1 MFEHKSFSFGHWP
14 NGCRY
19 RVAAQLLEC
28 GDALV
33 TVDDQKAAA
42 RFDDDDRRLLAD
54 LSQRSD
60 QPTLARVGV
69 LIGGLA
75 VALVMAWFS
84 QPGKRFI
91 AYGRE
96 SYEETKRVVW
106 PSRKETLTTT
116 GIVFAFVVVMAIL
129 LFVVDKS
136 LEWFLYDMLL
146 SWR

>member
-1 MFEHKSFSFGHWP
+1 MTTQNVETVNSKADL
-14 NGCRY
+14 
-19 RVAAQLLEC
+19 V
-28 GDALV
+28 LV
-33 TVDDQKAAA
+33 TLAVLAAA
-42 RFDDDDRRLLAD
+42 AGVLGFTFLT
-54 LSQRSD
+54 D

-75 VALVMAWFS
+75 VALVVAWFS
-84 QPGKRFI
+84 HPGKRFI

-106 PSRKETLTTT
+106 PSRKETMTTT
-116 GIVFAFVVVMAIL
+116 GIVFGFVVIMAIL

-136 LEWFLYDMLL
+136 VELFLYDLLL

>member
-1 MFEHKSFSFGHWP
+1 MTTQNVETVTSKADL
-14 NGCRY
+14 
-19 RVAAQLLEC
+19 V
-28 GDALV
+28 LV
-33 TVDDQKAAA
+33 TLAVLAAA
-42 RFDDDDRRLLAD
+42 AGVLGFTFLTE
-54 LSQRSD
+54 

-75 VALVMAWFS
+75 VALVVAWFS

-116 GIVFAFVVVMAIL
+116 GIVFGFVVIMAVL
-129 LFVVDKS
+129 LFVVDKG
-136 LEWFLYDMLL
+136 LEWFLYDLLL